1 ALLGSV
7 ALPIAFMAILL
18 LALFILSFAAFGE
31 IASIFELAAQ
41 GIGAQ
46 LGPLGTFTPK
56 QVEALV
62 AWSIVLL
69 TVVTLAASV
78 LALSKYAVRLF
89 GARLPMPGSVAPSSG
104 TGPPTTTAAPFTH
117 RRADCRCQALR
128 SGSCPRQ
135 PRRAPR
141 PSTFLAP
148 TWSGWAAR
156 SCPRPVT
163 RPCTSRSAG
172 PPRPMAAR
180 QPPWS

>member
-1 ALLGSV
+1 MHGLQKLTLRQPRSKGGALLLIATALLGSV

-89 GARLPMPGSVAPSSG
+89 
-104 TGPPTTTAAPFTH
+104 
-117 RRADCRCQALR
+117 
-128 SGSCPRQ
+128 
-135 PRRAPR
+135 
-141 PSTFLAP
+141 
-148 TWSGWAAR
+148 
-156 SCPRPVT
+156 
-163 RPCTSRSAG
+163 
-172 PPRPMAAR
+172 
-180 QPPWS
+180 